1 MLEDIVIVALSR
13 THRKYAQKIAE
24 CANQVGNIINKMN
37 PRRFSAGE
45 YCPKFHTKGKHVY
58 LIGTQGPFQS
68 PQEFP
73 TRAAFAADAA
83 KRQGAQCVTLVAPDL
98 PFSRQDRGPEED
110 PKMEGESFT
119 AEVQAKIFRDGGI
132 DRILS
137 MHPHSQKIYRIYEN
151 VYQKPGK
158 EVVYGITPA
167 FILAH
172 YLKSTKS
179 SLKEKS
185 EKDLVFVAVD
195 KGSEEFVRSVRDWMN
210 MCDAEQLI
218 FEKVR
223 KIKNKADAVEV
234 EVSNR
239 TTVHSLE
246 GKSVL
251 VPDDIWDTCGTIRSI
266 CNWINIAHPELAHT
280 LGKPREI
287 CLYATHPVFGPQH
300 LATQRELAK
309 VNAKEYICTNS
320 RPYIVDEQDDEF
332 EEYSTV
338 LCVEKLFADAILH
351 CCEKNIHPDD
361 RYARTNE
368 QIKDKI
374 GKLYTIARSERHF
387 LEAKET
393 KKEE

>member
-24 CANQVGNIINKMN
+24 YAGQVGNIINKMN

-45 YCPKFHTKGKHVY
+45 YCPKFHVKGKNVY
-58 LIGTQGPFQS
+58 VIGTQGPFQS

-73 TRAAFAADAA
+73 TRVAFAADAA
-83 KRQGAQCVTLVAPDL
+83 KRQGAQCVTLLAPDL

-119 AEVQAKIFRDGGI
+119 AEVQAKIFREGGV
-132 DRILS
+132 DRIVS
-137 MHPHSQKIYRIYEN
+137 MHLHSQKLYEIYEK

-158 EVVYGITPA
+158 EIVYGITPD
-167 FILAH
+167 FILAN
-172 YLKSTKS
+172 YLTSQKS
-179 SLKEKS
+179 SLKDKEA
-185 EKDLVFVAVD
+185 KDLVFVAVD
-195 KGSEEFVRSVRDWMN
+195 KGSEKFVHSVRAWMN
-210 MCDAEQLI
+210 VPDSEQLI
-218 FEKVR
+218 FDKVR
-223 KIKNKADAVEV
+223 RVKNKADAVEV
-234 EVSNR
+234 DVSKR
-239 TTVHSLE
+239 TTVSSLE
-246 GKSVL
+246 GKTVI

-287 CLYATHPVFGPQH
+287 YLYATHPVFGPQH
-300 LATQRELAK
+300 LVTQRELAK

-332 EEYSTV
+332 EEYSTI
-338 LCVEKLFADAILH
+338 LCMEKLFADAILN
-351 CCEKNIHPDD
+351 CCEKNIHPDE
-361 RYARTNE
+361 RYSKTNE

-374 GKLYTIARSERHF
+374 GRLYTIIRSERHF
-387 LEAKET
+387 LEAKKRE
-393 KKEE
+393 KEE